1 MSFILLFTLS
11 PSMYIITCEK
21 NINKKKKAERKRE
34 MRIEKKEKE
43 FFGAHHVAYQQ
54 PSTITP
60 TTLEF
65 LNVIFLFCLHSLYER
80 NFCLLPS
87 FLEPCSFLPY
97 PLHCSHLS
105 NATSLSITSWP
116 ILEHLVFF
124 FSLSLF
130 LVFFLSFSLSLSL
143 FFLLLLFHAFER
155 SFARVCE
162 LSWFHVA
169 PFRSFFYVVP
179 APLSCRAASNFVCGA
194 KSVAS
199 LWVEF
204 IG

>member
-1 MSFILLFTLS
+1 MW
-11 PSMYIITCEK
+11 
-21 NINKKKKAERKRE
+21 
-34 MRIEKKEKE
+34 IEKKEKE
-43 FFGAHHVAYQQ
+43 FLGAHHVAYQQ

-97 PLHCSHLS
+97 PLDRSHLS

-116 ILEHLVFF
+116 ILEHLVL
-124 FSLSLF
+124 LS
-130 LVFFLSFSLSLSL
+130 LSFSLSSSHSL
-143 FFLLLLFHAFER
+143 FPILF
-155 SFARVCE
+155 
-162 LSWFHVA
+162 
-169 PFRSFFYVVP
+169 SFFYFFFMHSSGRSHEFANFHDSTLRLFDP
-179 APLSCRAASNFVCGA
+179 SFMSCLPPLSCRGASNFVSGA

>member
-1 MSFILLFTLS
+1 MNR
-11 PSMYIITCEK
+11 K
-21 NINKKKKAERKRE
+21 ERARKQ
-34 MRIEKKEKE
+34 IQ
-43 FFGAHHVAYQQ
+43 FFKAHHVAYQQ

-97 PLHCSHLS
+97 PPHCSHLS

-116 ILEHLVFF
+116 ILEHLVF
-124 FSLSLF
+124 SS
-130 LVFFLSFSLSLSL
+130 LSFSLSFSHSALFLSL

-162 LSWFHVA
+162 LS
-169 PFRSFFYVVP
+169 
-179 APLSCRAASNFVCGA
+179 
-194 KSVAS
+194 
-199 LWVEF
+199 
-204 IG
+204 